1 MLQFVRTFERTSLTS
16 LVEAIEATMVE
27 QNAKV
32 VATAPLASHLGY
44 HAMLVVFERLVP

>member
-1 MLQFVRTFERTSLTS
+1 MQFVKTFERTSLTL

-27 QNAKV
+27 RQAKV
-32 VATAPLASHLGY
+32 VSTALVASHPGY